1 MKVMRVALTADEIK
15 ALEVEHRTVR
25 DGRVRDRIKA
35 VILHARGWTQI
46 LIAQALLISP
56 ETVHDH
62 LQEYIKSNKLKPEN
76 GGSDSKLNSTQTTA
90 LIAHLENTIV
100 TKVSPICALVYK
112 NYGVKYT
119 VSGMTKWLKSHDF
132 SYKKPKGTPA
142 KADPIKQDEFLQT
155 YNTLLETTPKSEP
168 ILFGDGVHPT
178 MATKITYGWIRKG
191 TDKPIATVASRTRMN
206 LMGAINLQTMGV
218 VCESYETINSDSMDK
233 YFTALRTTYTAATKI
248 HLILDQG
255 PYNTSLQTKE
265 SAKEHGIV
273 LHYLPAYSPNLNP
286 IERVWKVMNEYVRN
300 NRVFTSAKEFRH
312 DILAFF
318 NTTWPKISNTMR
330 DRINDNFQTLKPVSS
345 G

>member
-1 MKVMRVALTADEIK
+1 MKVMRIALTAEEKKTLD
-15 ALEVEHRTVR
+15 ANHRTER

-35 VILHARGWTQI
+35 VLLSSEGWTQVQ
-46 LIAQALLISP
+46 IAQALRISS

-76 GGSDSKLNSTQTTA
+76 GGSVSKLNNYTTA
-90 LIAHLENTIV
+90 LITHLENT
-100 TKVSPICALVYK
+100 TYMKASTICAYVYQK
-112 NYGVKYT
+112 YNVQYT
-119 VSGMTKWLKSHDF
+119 VSGMTEWLKSHNF

-142 KADPIKQDEFLQT
+142 KADPIKQEEFLQT
-155 YNTLLETTPKSEP
+155 YNTLLETTPKNEP

-206 LMGAINLQTMGV
+206 LMGALNLQTMGIV
-218 VCESYETINSDSMDK
+218 YRSYETINSCAMNE
-233 YFTALRTTYTAATKI
+233 YFTALRTAYTAATKI
-248 HLILDQG
+248 HLILDRG
-255 PYNTSLQTKE
+255 PYNTSLQTQK

-286 IERVWKVMNEYVRN
+286 IERVWKLMNEYVRN
-300 NRVFTSAKEFRH
+300 NRVFSSAKEFRH

-330 DRINDNFQTLKPVSS
+330 ARINDNFQTLKPVSS

>member
-1 MKVMRVALTADEIK
+1 MRITLTAAEKK
-15 ALEVEHRTVR
+15 ALEINHRTER
-25 DGRVRDRIKA
+25 DSRVSDRIKA
-35 VILHARGWTQI
+35 VLLYEEGWTQVQ
-46 LIAQALLISP
+46 IAQALRISND
-56 ETVHDH
+56 TVHDH

-100 TKVSPICALVYK
+100 TKVSAICALVYR

-119 VSGMTKWLKSHDF
+119 VSGMTKWLKSHNF

-142 KADPIKQDEFLQT
+142 KADPIKQEEFLQT

-178 MATKITYGWIRKG
+178 MATKITYGWIKKG
-191 TDKPIATVASRTRMN
+191 TDKPIATVASRTRMS
-206 LMGAINLQTMGV
+206 LMGAINLQTMSM

-233 YFTALRTTYTAATKI
+233 YFGALRTVYTTATKI

-286 IERVWKVMNEYVRN
+286 IERVWKVLNEYVRN
-300 NRVFTSAKEFRH
+300 NRVFSSAKEFRQ
-312 DILAFF
+312 DILEFF
-318 NTTWPKISNTMR
+318 STTWPKISSTLR